1 MGVRRGLN
9 IAEVLDSLSL
19 ALLAIFLFYYCFLNV
34 YLFILR
40 ESTSGEGAERES
52 QAGCVLTAQLD
63 PTNHEIMT

>member
-1 MGVRRGLN
+1 MGVRRGLD

-19 ALLAIFLFYYCFLNV
+19 ALLAIFFILLLFSKC
-34 YLFILR
+34 LFILR

-63 PTNHEIMT
+63 PTNHEIVT